1 MSENKIGTLTDNH
14 VVSLDYTLR
23 LNNGQVVD
31 SSEGREPLEF
41 IQGQGQIIPGLEKEL
56 YGMAINDE
64 KKVIIPPGDAYGEL
78 EPDNFEWVERDAFP
92 ADMELT
98 EGMGLR
104 MRDSNTDQV
113 MEAYVAEIGPEGVKL
128 DFNHPLAG
136 ETLHF
141 EVKITGLR
149 DATSEELAHGHVH
162 GPDGHHH

>member
-1 MSENKIGTLTDNH
+1 MSDNKSETVVDNQ

-23 LNNGQVVD
+23 LDDGEVMD

-41 IQGQGQIIPGLEKEL
+41 IQGNGQIIPGLEKEL
-56 YGMAINDE
+56 YGMAVGDE
-64 KKVIIPPGDAYGEL
+64 KKVAVAPGDAYGEL
-78 EPDNFEWVERDAFP
+78 EPDNFEWVERGAFP
-92 ADMELT
+92 ADMALT

-104 MRDSNTDQV
+104 MRDSNSGEV
-113 MEAYVAEIGPEGVKL
+113 MEAFVAEIGPDSVKL

-141 EVKITGLR
+141 EVKIAGLR

>member
-1 MSENKIGTLTDNH
+1 MSENKSGTVADNQ

-23 LNNGQVVD
+23 LDNGQVMD
-31 SSEGREPLEF
+31 SSEGRDPLEF

-56 YGMAINDE
+56 YGMAVDDE
-64 KKVIIPPGDAYGEL
+64 KKVVVAPGDAYGEL
-78 EPDNFEWVERDAFP
+78 EPDNFEWVERGAFP
-92 ADMELT
+92 ADMELI

-104 MRDSNTDQV
+104 MRDSNSGEV
-113 MEAYVAEIGPEGVKL
+113 MEAYVAEISSDRVKL

-141 EVKITGLR
+141 QVKIAGLR

-162 GPDGHHH
+162 GPDGHH